1 MENFA
6 TEYSENENGAK
17 KLPER
22 RKFIYEYEDELD
34 FNSIKYSN
42 IKTKSINNNKND
54 YKYHE
59 RDLHKLLSTFLQ
71 NQNPTIYSKTV
82 LHEKSYNSKDNTQK
96 WIHPDMIGVEF
107 LSLKS
112 KTTQSLIKLSNN
124 SKTFKLISYE
134 IKREIQTDSELK
146 KSYFQAV
153 SNSSWANYGYLVLL
167 DINSNLIDELQRLNE
182 SFGIGV
188 IKLTKDIYDSK
199 ILFEARYKELDFKT
213 IDKLCNINT
222 EYNDFIS
229 LIEKYLNA
237 NEKYKEISLNEL
249 KEFSDDYFK
258 SEDEIITYCKKNN
271 IRDDD

>member
-1 MENFA
+1 MSKLSA
-6 TEYSENENGAK
+6 NEQNKKALEEAK
-17 KLPER
+17 LKEIDLLNDLRNSIDMIDDLEGDN
-22 RKFIYEYEDELD
+22 YELETSRDELQQTVKAD
-34 FNSIKYSN
+34 N
-42 IKTKSINNNKND
+42 
-54 YKYHE
+54 
-59 RDLHKLLSTFLQ
+59 LQ
-71 NQNPTIYSKTV
+71 
-82 LHEKSYNSKDNTQK
+82 
-96 WIHPDMIGVEF
+96 IG
-107 LSLKS
+107 
-112 KTTQSLIKLSNN
+112 
-124 SKTFKLISYE
+124 
-134 IKREIQTDSELK
+134 
-146 KSYFQAV
+146 
-153 SNSSWANYGYLVLL
+153 
-167 DINSNLIDELQRLNE
+167 ELQRLNE